1 MLKNM
6 AFGVAL
12 LAASAQAVDAPKNV
26 IFFIGDGMGPAYTTA
41 YRYYQADSKVSQV
54 SETVFDRLLSGSAST
69 FPHDD
74 TVVTDSAAGA
84 TALATGTKSYNGAVG
99 VDEHKQP
106 LDSMLVQ
113 AKSLGWHTGV
123 IATSHVTHATP
134 ASFVAHAHSRK
145 NYQEIAEQFYSRRL
159 NQDQPLVDLIL
170 GGGQRYFPMEPNQ
183 LGQRMVNWG
192 YQYADTL
199 SQVDSL
205 TRLPA
210 LGLFAPK
217 QLPYAIDSDRP
228 KRLSTMVTAGLRLLS
243 QSDTP
248 FFLMVEGSLI
258 DWCGHD
264 NDIACAMKEMEDFA
278 GAIEVAEAF
287 AQERGD
293 TLILFTA
300 DHSTGGLTLGADG
313 EYRWEAQTVKQ
324 VKASLRTITDALLN
338 QAPEQF
344 PPILA
349 RYVGFELTQ
358 DELNELTQVSKE
370 EEALRWKLASI
381 LSAHSYTG
389 WTTSGHTAVD
399 VPLGAMGPGSEQF
412 RGHLDN
418 TEIAEALKQ
427 MIR

>member
-12 LAASAQAVDAPKNV
+12 LAVSAQAAETPKNV
-26 IFFIGDGMGPAYTTA
+26 IFFIGDGMGPAYTSA
-41 YRYYQADSKVSQV
+41 FRYYLANSEASQV
-54 SETVFDRLLSGSAST
+54 SETVFDRLHTGSAST
-69 FPHDD
+69 FPHDE

-99 VDEHKQP
+99 VDEHKHP

-123 IATSHVTHATP
+123 IATSHVNHATP
-134 ASFVAHAHSRK
+134 ASFVAHAESRR
-145 NYQEIAEQFYSRRL
+145 NYQEIANQFYTRRL
-159 NQDQPLVDLIL
+159 KENQPLVDLIL
-170 GGGQRYFPMEPNQ
+170 GGGQHYFPMEPGE
-183 LGQRMVNWG
+183 LGDKMVNWG
-192 YQYADTL
+192 YQYADKL
-199 SQVDSL
+199 SQLDSL

-217 QLPYAIDSDRP
+217 QLPYAVDSDQP
-228 KRLSTMVTAGLRLLS
+228 QRLGTMVGAGLRLLG

-264 NDIACAMKEMEDFA
+264 NDIACAMREMGDFA

-287 AQERGD
+287 ARERGD
-293 TLILFTA
+293 TLVVFTA

-313 EYRWEAQTVKQ
+313 EYRWEAERVKQ
-324 VKASLRTITDALLN
+324 TRASLRTITEALLN
-338 QAPEQF
+338 QPATQF

-349 RYVGFELTQ
+349 DYLGFELTEA
-358 DELNELTQVSKE
+358 ELAQLAELSNE
-370 EEALRWKLASI
+370 EEALRWKLAGI
-381 LSAHSYTG
+381 LSRHSFTG
-389 WTTSGHTAVD
+389 WTTSGHDAID
-399 VPLGAMGPGSEQF
+399 VPLGAYGPGSERF
-412 RGHLDN
+412 SGHLDN

>member
-12 LAASAQAVDAPKNV
+12 MAASAQAAEPPKNV

-41 YRYYQADSKVSQV
+41 YRYYQADSKVSLV
-54 SETVFDRLLSGSAST
+54 SETVFDRLLTGSAST

-99 VDEHKQP
+99 VDAHKQP

-113 AKSLGWHTGV
+113 AKARGWNTGV
-123 IATSHVTHATP
+123 IATTHVNHATP
-134 ASFVAHAHSRK
+134 ASFVAHSDSRR
-145 NYQEIAEQFYSRRL
+145 NYQEIADQFYSRRL
-159 NQDQPLVDLIL
+159 RENQPLVDLIL
-170 GGGQRYFPMEPNQ
+170 GGGQRYFPMEPDQ
-183 LGQRMVNWG
+183 LGDRMVNWG
-192 YQYADTL
+192 YQYTDKL
-199 SQVDSL
+199 SQLDSL

-217 QLPYAIDSDRP
+217 QLPYAVDSDQP
-228 KRLSTMVTAGLRLLS
+228 KRLGAMVAAGLRLLG
-243 QSDTP
+243 QSDTS

-264 NDIACAMKEMEDFA
+264 NDIACAMKEMDDFA

-287 AQERGD
+287 AKERGD
-293 TLILFTA
+293 TLVVFTA
-300 DHSTGGLTLGADG
+300 DHSTGGLTLGAGG
-313 EYRWEAQTVKQ
+313 EYRWESAQVKQ
-324 VKASLRTITDALLN
+324 IKASLRTITEALLN

-344 PPILA
+344 AQILA
-349 RYVGFELTQ
+349 SYVGFELTQ
-358 DELNELTQVSKE
+358 EELTELASVSKE
-370 EEALRWKLASI
+370 EEALRWKLADI
-381 LSAHSYTG
+381 LSAHSFTG

-399 VPLGAMGPGSEQF
+399 VPLGAMGPGAEQF
-412 RGHLDN
+412 MGHLDN
-418 TEIAEALKQ
+418 TDIAKALKQ

>member
-12 LAASAQAVDAPKNV
+12 MAGSAQAAEVPKNV

-41 YRYYQADSKVSQV
+41 YRYYQADSQVSQV
-54 SETVFDRLLSGSAST
+54 TDTVFDRLLIGSAST
-69 FPHDD
+69 FPHDE

-84 TALATGTKSYNGAVG
+84 TALATGTKSYNGAIG
-99 VDEHKQP
+99 VDAHKQP

-113 AKSLGWHTGV
+113 AKSMGWHTGV
-123 IATSHVTHATP
+123 IATSHVNHATP
-134 ASFVAHAHSRK
+134 ASFVAHADSRR

-159 NQDQPLVDLIL
+159 KEDQPLVDLIL
-170 GGGQRYFPMEPNQ
+170 GGGQRYFPMEQDQ
-183 LGQRMVNWG
+183 LGSKMVNWG
-192 YQYADTL
+192 YQYADKLTQL
-199 SQVDSL
+199 DSL

-217 QLPYAIDSDRP
+217 QLPYAVDSDQP
-228 KRLSTMVTAGLRLLS
+228 KRLSAMVSTGLRLLS

-264 NDIACAMKEMEDFA
+264 NDIACAMKEMADFA
-278 GAIEVAEAF
+278 GALEVAEAF

-293 TLILFTA
+293 TLVVFTA
-300 DHSTGGLTLGADG
+300 DHSTGGLTLGAGG
-313 EYRWEAQTVKQ
+313 EYRWEAEQVKQ
-324 VKASLRTITDALLN
+324 TGASLRTITDALLN
-338 QAPEQF
+338 QPQEQF
-344 PPILA
+344 PQILA
-349 RYVGFELTQ
+349 RFLGFELTQ
-358 DELNELTQVSKE
+358 GELGELAKVSKE

-381 LSAHSYTG
+381 LSGHSYTG

-399 VPLGAMGPGSEQF
+399 VPLGAMGPGSERF

-418 TEIAEALKQ
+418 TEIAKALKQ